1 MKITCESCSAKYT
14 IADDKVRGRK
24 VKIRCKGCGTP
35 IVVDGKQPGS
45 AETDEEVSTD
55 SDVPAALDA
64 APAASAPAGS
74 SPRASSPSAST
85 PLAGNDVDGSVNLSD
100 TDQRTLTTQQIV
112 EAWQS
117 GVLNA
122 DAFVWREG
130 QADWLPILECADL
143 APKLVSSPSAGG
155 ANGGGT
161 PGATSSSAG
170 SAAATRP
177 AASGAARVAPRR
189 NQAVHDLFAG
199 LESAGADGE
208 ELATS
213 APVLPQAGSVRPPAD
228 DRMTGAR
235 NENSVLFSLDAL
247 KAGFSGAPAKV
258 EPATAKERSRP
269 STANASD
276 DPFGMGAPNSVAGM
290 GGSNPLFSFSDN
302 QALLTAPPPPP
313 QPPPRP
319 VQAVPSGAPAHAE
332 APRSKKTLVALAA
345 GAVALLAAGLVLG
358 IGLAGD
364 DDETKAAAVAS
375 EEARA
380 KEQSQSEE
388 SASAEARK
396 KDEEAKAEA
405 AKAETAKAEEA
416 KAQEAKAEAAKGEA
430 AKGDANSAG
439 RPGTEQSAGKSS
451 TATPAGG
458 KTEPVSSTRKEATK
472 ETSTKK
478 EEPKV
483 AAAAG
488 AGDQPFSKG
497 AAVAAL
503 TAAASQSASCKKL
516 GGPTGTGK
524 VTVTFAPSGRVTA
537 ANVSGPPF
545 AGTSVGGCVASVF
558 RKAKVPAFTGNALTV
573 SKSFAI
579 R

>member
-45 AETDEEVSTD
+45 AETEDEVATD
-55 SDVPAALDA
+55 SDVPAAMDA
-64 APAASAPAGS
+64 PPAASAPVGS
-74 SPRASSPSAST
+74 SPVASSPVASA
-85 PLAGNDVDGSVNLSD
+85 PLAGNDVEWSVNLSD

-143 APKLVSSPSAGG
+143 APKLVASPSTGS
-155 ANGGGT
+155 ANGGAPGGVGT
-161 PGATSSSAG
+161 
-170 SAAATRP
+170 AAAARP

-208 ELATS
+208 DLATS
-213 APVLPQAGSVRPPAD
+213 APVLPQVGSVRPPAD

-258 EPATAKERSRP
+258 EPATAKERNRP
-269 STANASD
+269 STATASD

-290 GGSNPLFSFSDN
+290 GGTNPLFSFSDN

-319 VQAVPSGAPAHAE
+319 VQAAVSSAPTHAD

-358 IGLAGD
+358 IGLASD
-364 DDETKAAAVAS
+364 EDETKAAAAAS
-375 EEARA
+375 EEARS
-380 KEQSQSEE
+380 KEQSGSEA
-388 SASAEARK
+388 SASDEARK
-396 KDEEAKAEA
+396 KNEEAKAEA
-405 AKAETAKAEEA
+405 AKAE
-416 KAQEAKAEAAKGEA
+416 EAKAEAAKAEA
-430 AKGDANSAG
+430 AKAEAAKADASAAG
-439 RPGTEQSAGKSS
+439 RSASDESAGKAS
-451 TATPAGG
+451 TGPSTGG
-458 KTEPVSSTRKEATK
+458 KTEAASSARKEVVK
-472 ETSTKK
+472 ETTAKK
-478 EEPKV
+478 EEPKA

-558 RKAKVPAFTGNALTV
+558 RKAKVPPFTGNALTV